1 MVALAGGVL
10 EEHRNACERVQENV
24 HRRLVGVNVEVRHAA
39 AEQGRDGNARPV
51 G

>member
-1 MVALAGGVL
+1 
-10 EEHRNACERVQENV
+10 VQENV